1 VTHEILRTQKPCGQ
15 APAKVKD
22 KGAPHRSTEGI
33 IVATNLLN
41 LPALPNLE
49 NLQPFEPLRQALAD
63 PGRPRVCSATM
74 SMTPLWLLGA
84 AIVLLLVLILRFK
97 LNPFLALILTSFG
110 LGMANGMAP
119 QAALNSII
127 KGAGDTFGSI
137 FLIIVAGASIGKLI
151 EESGAAVSVSRTF
164 TRFFG
169 LSRVQFAMVLTG
181 FLVGLPMFYNAG
193 FLVLT
198 PLVYAVSVETGFPI
212 IYLGLPLSA
221 ALSVTH
227 GFVPPHPGPT
237 TIAALFHADLNLTL
251 LYGIVL
257 AVPATLLGGPMI
269 AHFVRHLKNQPPP
282 GFYTHRVFRDE
293 DLPSF
298 GLSLFTILIPV
309 FLMLIGAVVSLTT
322 VPASRFA
329 VAAKFLSDANIAL
342 LIGFFVALWTLGL
355 RRGRNMNGVMS
366 SLTSAGSSVAM
377 LLLIIASGGGFK
389 QILLDGGVADVIK
402 AMASQSHVSPILL
415 AWGTAAFVRF
425 AVGSATVAGIT
436 AAGIVLPLIPGS
448 GVRPELLVIAV
459 STGSLMF
466 SHFNDTGFWMF
477 KEYYNAT
484 IKETF
489 QVWTAMECTVGTV
502 GLIGVLILNALIGG
516 PR

>member
-1 VTHEILRTQKPCGQ
+1 M
-15 APAKVKD
+15 
-22 KGAPHRSTEGI
+22 ST
-33 IVATNLLN
+33 V
-41 LPALPNLE
+41 
-49 NLQPFEPLRQALAD
+49 PLY
-63 PGRPRVCSATM
+63 
-74 SMTPLWLLGA
+74 LLGA
-84 AIVLLLVLILRFK
+84 AIVVLLILILRAR

-110 LGMANGMAP
+110 LGLANGMAP
-119 QAALNSII
+119 QAALNSLI

-137 FLIIVAGASIGKLI
+137 FLVIVAGAAIGKLI
-151 EESGAAVSVSRTF
+151 EESGAAATVSRTF
-164 TRFFG
+164 IRFFG
-169 LSRVQFAMVLTG
+169 ISRVQLAMALTG

-198 PLVYAVSVETGFPI
+198 PLVYAVSVETGLPI

-237 TIAALFHADLNLTL
+237 TIASIFHADLNLTL

-257 AVPATLLGGPMI
+257 AVPATILGGPVLSR
-269 AHFVRHLKNQPPP
+269 FVRHLTNEPPP
-282 GFYTHRVFRDE
+282 GLYQHREFRQA

-298 GLSLFTILIPV
+298 GISLFTILIPV
-309 FLMLIGAVVSLTT
+309 LLMLAGAIVNLTT
-322 VPASRFA
+322 DPAGRLAHAST
-329 VAAKFLSDANIAL
+329 FLSDANVAL
-342 LIGFFVALWTLGL
+342 TIGLFVAIWTLGL
-355 RRGRNMNGVMS
+355 RRGRTMDEVMK
-366 SLTSAGSSVAM
+366 LVAAAGASVAM
-377 LLLIIASGGGFK
+377 LLLIIAAGGSFK
-389 QILLDGGVADVIK
+389 QVLLDAGVADVIK
-402 AMASQSHVSPILL
+402 TMASRSAISPVLL

-459 STGSLMF
+459 SSGSLMF
-466 SHFNDTGFWMF
+466 SHFSDTGFWMF
-477 KEYYNAT
+477 KEYYNAS

-502 GLIGVLILNALIGG
+502 GLLGVLALNALLG
-516 PR
+516 PPPRAAAAAADLRPPSHVSVVAPSSTRGS

>member
-1 VTHEILRTQKPCGQ
+1 M
-15 APAKVKD
+15 
-22 KGAPHRSTEGI
+22 STM
-33 IVATNLLN
+33 
-41 LPALPNLE
+41 
-49 NLQPFEPLRQALAD
+49 PL
-63 PGRPRVCSATM
+63 V
-74 SMTPLWLLGA
+74 LLGA
-84 AIVLLLVLILRFK
+84 AIVALLILILRLK
-97 LNPFLALILTSFG
+97 LNPFLALTLTSFTLG
-110 LGMANGMAP
+110 LCNGMTP

-137 FLIIVAGASIGKLI
+137 FLIIVAGAAIGKLI

-164 TRFFG
+164 IRFFG
-169 LSRVQFAMVLTG
+169 VQRVQIAMVLTG

-198 PLVYAVSVETGFPI
+198 PLVYAVSIETGYSI

-237 TIAALFHADLNLTL
+237 TIANIFHADLNLTL

-257 AVPATLLGGPMI
+257 AVPATLLGGPVLTR
-269 AHFVRHLKNQPPP
+269 FLKHMKNEPPP
-282 GFYTHRVFRDE
+282 ALYRHREFKNE

-298 GLSLFTILIPV
+298 GVSLTTILIPV
-309 FLMLIGAVVSLTT
+309 LLMLFGAIVNLTAD
-322 VPASRFA
+322 PNSAL
-329 VAAKFLSDANIAL
+329 AKTSQFLSDANVAL
-342 LIGFFVALWTLGL
+342 MIGFFVAIWTLGL
-355 RRGRNMNGVMS
+355 RRGMGMDDVMKQ
-366 SLTSAGSSVAM
+366 LGAAASSVAM
-377 LLLIIASGGGFK
+377 LLLLIASGGSFK

-402 AMASQSHVSPILL
+402 TMASQSSISPLLL

-448 GVRPELLVIAV
+448 GVRPELFVIAV

-466 SHFNDTGFWMF
+466 SHFSDSGFWMF

-484 IKETF
+484 IKQTF
-489 QVWTAMECTVGTV
+489 QAWTAMECTVGTV
-502 GLIGVLILNALIGG
+502 GLIGVLILQMLLGA
-516 PR
+516 PK

>member
-1 VTHEILRTQKPCGQ
+1 
-15 APAKVKD
+15 
-22 KGAPHRSTEGI
+22 
-33 IVATNLLN
+33 
-41 LPALPNLE
+41 
-49 NLQPFEPLRQALAD
+49 
-63 PGRPRVCSATM
+63 M
-74 SMTPLWLLGA
+74 SLTPLVLLGA
-84 AIVLLLVLILRFK
+84 AILVLLVLILKLK
-97 LNPFLALILTSFG
+97 LNPFLALVLTSFG
-110 LGMANGMAP
+110 LGLCSRMTP
-119 QAALNSII
+119 QAALSSVI

-151 EESGAAVSVSRTF
+151 EESGAAVAVSRTF

-169 LSRVQFAMVLTG
+169 LPRVQIAMVLTG

-198 PLVYAVSVETGFPI
+198 PLVYAVSVETGYSI

-237 TIAALFHADLNLTL
+237 TIANIFHADLNLTL

-257 AVPATLLGGPMI
+257 AVPATILGGPVLSR
-269 AHFVRHLKNQPPP
+269 FLRHMKNTPPP
-282 GFYTHRVFRDE
+282 ALFQPREFRDA

-298 GLSLFTILIPV
+298 GVSLGTILIPV
-309 FLMLIGAVVSLTT
+309 VLMLIGAIVNLT
-322 VPASRFA
+322 VNPASQL
-329 VAAKFLSDANIAL
+329 AKTTQFLSDANVAL
-342 LIGFFVALWTLGL
+342 MIGLFVAIYTLGL
-355 RRGRNMNGVMS
+355 ARGMTMDGVMK
-366 SLTSAGSSVAM
+366 LVGSAASSVAM
-377 LLLIIASGGGFK
+377 LLLLIASGGSFK
-389 QILLDGGVADVIK
+389 QILLDGGVAEVIK
-402 AMASQSHVSPILL
+402 TLASQSSFSPILL

-436 AAGIVLPLIPGS
+436 AAGIILPLIPGS

-466 SHFNDTGFWMF
+466 SHFSDSGFWMF
-477 KEYYNAT
+477 KEYYNAS

-489 QVWTAMECTVGTV
+489 QAWTAMECTVGTV
-502 GLIGVLILNALIGG
+502 GLIGVLALNALVG
-516 PR
+516 PPPAPRAAVAIAAPAAITATASPR

>member
-1 VTHEILRTQKPCGQ
+1 M
-15 APAKVKD
+15 
-22 KGAPHRSTEGI
+22 STM
-33 IVATNLLN
+33 
-41 LPALPNLE
+41 
-49 NLQPFEPLRQALAD
+49 PL
-63 PGRPRVCSATM
+63 V
-74 SMTPLWLLGA
+74 LLGA
-84 AIVLLLVLILRFK
+84 AIVALLILILRLK
-97 LNPFLALILTSFG
+97 LNPFLALTLTSFTLG
-110 LGMANGMAP
+110 LCNGMTP

-137 FLIIVAGASIGKLI
+137 FLIIVAGAAIGKLI

-164 TRFFG
+164 IRFFG
-169 LSRVQFAMVLTG
+169 VQRVQIAMVLTG

-198 PLVYAVSVETGFPI
+198 PLVYAVSIETGYSI

-237 TIAALFHADLNLTL
+237 TIANIFHADLNLTL

-257 AVPATLLGGPMI
+257 AVPATLLGGPVLTR
-269 AHFVRHLKNQPPP
+269 FLKHMKNEPPP
-282 GFYTHRVFRDE
+282 ALYRHREFKNE

-298 GLSLFTILIPV
+298 GVSLTTILIPV
-309 FLMLIGAVVSLTT
+309 LLMLFGAIVNLTVDPT
-322 VPASRFA
+322 SAL
-329 VAAKFLSDANIAL
+329 AKTSQFLSDANVAL
-342 LIGFFVALWTLGL
+342 MIGFFVAIWTLGL
-355 RRGRNMNGVMS
+355 RRGMGMDDVMKQ
-366 SLTSAGSSVAM
+366 LGAAVSSVAM
-377 LLLIIASGGGFK
+377 LLMLIASGGSFK

-402 AMASQSHVSPILL
+402 AMASQSSISPLLL

-448 GVRPELLVIAV
+448 GVRPELFVIAV

-466 SHFNDTGFWMF
+466 SHFSDSGFWMF

-484 IKETF
+484 IKQTF
-489 QVWTAMECTVGTV
+489 QAWTAMECTVGTV
-502 GLIGVLILNALIGG
+502 GLIGVLILQMLLGA
-516 PR
+516 PK